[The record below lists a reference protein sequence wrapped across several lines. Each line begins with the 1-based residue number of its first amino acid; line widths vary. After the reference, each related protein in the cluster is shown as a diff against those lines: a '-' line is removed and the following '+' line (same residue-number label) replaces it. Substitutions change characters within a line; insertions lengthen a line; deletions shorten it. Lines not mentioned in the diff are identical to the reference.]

1 MAEFTVD
8 DLIKAMKESID
19 YEMQKKPLQGPVYS
33 DSQIEFL
40 KKNGIDPTYTAF
52 DEPESSAE

>member
-40 KKNGIDPTYTAF
+40 KKNGLYPTYTAF

>member
-19 YEMQKKPLQGPVYS
+19 YEMQKKPLQGPIYS

-40 KKNGIDPTYTAF
+40 KKNGLYPTYTAI
-52 DEPESSAE
+52 DELESSAE